1 MKYSN
6 WVRKCEETG
15 DVNAIKT
22 RIISILISCIW
33 SPSPIKMDKATRKIP
48 SVSPMPAACKRF
60 MIKPNRLAPNTAAVK
75 QIIAVKRQAAQSPN
89 LIHSKII

>member
-1 MKYSN
+1 MKYSS

-15 DVNAIKT
+15 DVNVIKT
-22 RIISILISCIW
+22 RIISILSSCMW
-33 SPSPIKMDKATRKIP
+33 NPSPMMMETATRKRP

-60 MIKPNRLAPNTAAVK
+60 MIKPNRLAPSTAAVK
-75 QIIAVKRQAAQSPN
+75 QIIAVMRQTAHSPN